1 VDLPEENGTGA
12 RRFAANAAYLFA
24 TNVYRILLNMAI
36 FFVIARVLGAD
47 ELGRYAFALSYA
59 TLFSIAV
66 HLGLNDLIIRQVA
79 VNKEDGP
86 LYFTVAVAVKL
97 LMGILV
103 TAATAL
109 TIGVSGKPTLV
120 QELVL
125 AAALTTSFVAGVETV
140 VVAFFYAYERMSYV
154 LALGITRVTLNAVV
168 GIGAALAGFGAR
180 GILWGFL
187 AVETLVAALAFYW
200 VRRRLGV
207 GFTRPPAGAFRSLLW
222 RSLPFGLNGIFIT
235 IYMQL
240 HYMQLHYSLLSFFTD
255 DAATGVYAAA
265 AKLVTFLCFI
275 PSAMTQALYPYLS
288 RLAAAN
294 NDGPRKAA
302 TRSIRYLALVSF
314 PAAVYL
320 LFRGDAVVSLVYG
333 EAYADAGKLLAVLAL
348 TLPFVFATYP
358 AAVTLN
364 ALRRERANTAVA
376 GGAAALNVVANLIL
390 VPLWGPLGAAAAF
403 LATESSQSV
412 ARQILLRVF
421 LGPFALARNVLP
433 VAAAAAV
440 MAAAMYFTRAL
451 PLFGELP
458 ILAVVYAAGAL
469 LTGAARRDD
478 LAAVF
483 RPSRPPDAL

>member
-1 VDLPEENGTGA
+1 MDLPEENATGA
-12 RRFAANAAYLFA
+12 RRVAANAAYLFA

-79 VNKEDGP
+79 VNKSDGP
-86 LYFTVAVAVKL
+86 LYFTVAVAAKL
-97 LMGILV
+97 VMGILV

-154 LALGITRVTLNAVV
+154 LALGIVKVTLNAVV

-187 AVETLVAALAFYW
+187 GVETLVAALALYW

-207 GFTRPPAGAFRSLLW
+207 RFTRPPAGAFPSLLW

-235 IYMQL
+235 V
-240 HYMQLHYSLLSFFTD
+240 YMQLHYSLLSFFAG

-265 AKLVTFLCFI
+265 AKLVTFLCFV
-275 PSAMTQALYPYLS
+275 PSAITQALYPYLS
-288 RLAAAN
+288 RLAAAGE
-294 NDGPRKAA
+294 DGPRKAA
-302 TRSIRYLALVSF
+302 GRSIRYLALISF

-320 LFRGDAVVSLVYG
+320 FFRGDAVISLVYG
-333 EAYADAGKLLAVLAL
+333 AVYADAGKLLSILAL

-376 GGAAALNVVANLIL
+376 GGAAAVNVVANLIL

-440 MAAAMYFTRAL
+440 MGAVMYFTRAL
-451 PLFGELP
+451 PLFAELP
-458 ILAVVYAAGAL
+458 ILAVVYAACAL
-469 LTGAARRDD
+469 LTRAVRRDD
-478 LAAVF
+478 LAATF
-483 RPSRPPDAL
+483 RPGRAAGAS

>member
-1 VDLPEENGTGA
+1 
-12 RRFAANAAYLFA
+12 
-24 TNVYRILLNMAI
+24 
-36 FFVIARVLGAD
+36 
-47 ELGRYAFALSYA
+47 
-59 TLFSIAV
+59 
-66 HLGLNDLIIRQVA
+66 
-79 VNKEDGP
+79 
-86 LYFTVAVAVKL
+86 
-97 LMGILV
+97 
-103 TAATAL
+103 
-109 TIGVSGKPTLV
+109 
-120 QELVL
+120 
-125 AAALTTSFVAGVETV
+125 
-140 VVAFFYAYERMSYV
+140 
-154 LALGITRVTLNAVV
+154 
-168 GIGAALAGFGAR
+168 
-180 GILWGFL
+180 
-187 AVETLVAALAFYW
+187 
-200 VRRRLGV
+200 
-207 GFTRPPAGAFRSLLW
+207 
-222 RSLPFGLNGIFIT
+222 
-235 IYMQL
+235 
-240 HYMQLHYSLLSFFTD
+240 MQLHYSLLSFFTD

-288 RLAAAN
+288 RLAAAG
-294 NDGPRKAA
+294 DGGPRKAA
-302 TRSIRYLALVSF
+302 GSSIRYLALISF

-320 LFRGDAVVSLVYG
+320 LFRSDAVISLVYG
-333 EAYADAGKLLAVLAL
+333 AAYANDPRAAKSLAVLAL

-390 VPLWGPLGAAAAF
+390 VPLWGYWGAAAAF

-451 PLFGELP
+451 PLFAELP

-469 LTGAARRDD
+469 LTGAVRRDD

-483 RPSRPPDAL
+483 RPSRPPDAS